1 MTLGA
6 VIWHLRRGHL
16 ASAAQS
22 GCAASL
28 VPVIGAVLTS
38 LAFVSLFTLTKSS
51 SPTISAA
58 LTCFLF
64 FLASTAFSMFS
75 VPHLAGVFCLGACL
89 GPMLFGKAYDAWGGY
104 DAALMLSAAVL
115 LAVVVLIATLGAYRT
130 QKLD

>member
-1 MTLGA
+1 MPF
-6 VIWHLRRGHL
+6 
-16 ASAAQS
+16 
-22 GCAASL
+22 
-28 VPVIGAVLTS
+28 PVIGAELTS

-75 VPHLAGVFCLGACL
+75 VPHLAGGFSLGAGL

-115 LAVVVLIATLGAYRT
+115 LAAVVLIATLGAYRT
-130 QKLD
+130 QKPD